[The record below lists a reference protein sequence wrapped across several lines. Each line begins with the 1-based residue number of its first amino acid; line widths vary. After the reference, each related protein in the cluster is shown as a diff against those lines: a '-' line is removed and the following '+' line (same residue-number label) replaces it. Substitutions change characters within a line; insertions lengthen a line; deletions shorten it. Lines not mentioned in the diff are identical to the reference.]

1 MTLFVVYDSYRA
13 RNAYFSTAKLAINF
27 VASQPEADSGR
38 YMQYQFSMDTDEW
51 W

>member
-1 MTLFVVYDSYRA
+1 MMLFVVYDSYCA
-13 RNAYFSTAKLAINF
+13 KNAYFSTAELATSF